1 MAAMLRVFAACVV
14 MGACVWGTCSAQS
27 HAAHSDPAG
36 DRFKQLD
43 VNHDGVVSQY
53 EYDSDAAILLMD
65 ANHDDHVSGSELQT
79 FIGPHPGGTKF
90 AERRMARGDMN
101 GDKQLSDEELRR
113 ALKFRFEWL
122 DRNKD
127 GNVDLEEMRRGFGAA
142 MLN

>member
-1 MAAMLRVFAACVV
+1 MATMLRVFAACVV
-14 MGACVWGTCSAQS
+14 IGACYCGTCSAQS
-27 HAAHSDPAG
+27 STDPA
-36 DRFKQLD
+36 DARFTELD
-43 VNHDGVVSQY
+43 VNQDGVVSQY

-65 ANHDDHVSGSELQT
+65 SNHDDHVSGSELQT

-90 AERRMARGDMN
+90 TERRMARSDIN
-101 GDKQLSDEELRR
+101 GDQQLSDEELRR

-127 GNVDLEEMRRGFGAA
+127 GNVDLLEMQTGFGVP